1 MTSIQKLAQKNIKL
15 YPLQKVFNKRVF
27 LPIIPI
33 YFTEYVGFS
42 IGELGLLASLYAL
55 VSIVMNAPSSYVA
68 DRFGKV
74 KALRMGAVMLVLSTV
89 LYAGLPTQL
98 GVVFGTM
105 LEAIGFSF
113 MSGAGEAMV
122 HDSLEVLNR
131 LKDYSKVLSRA
142 QSLALI
148 LNAILVALV
157 PLTYVID
164 PRMPFALGTVAF
176 MALVA
181 ATFNMHDVGP
191 RAQPMDISLRFR
203 RVGAIEKISK
213 NASLLVAIML
223 FGIIGAIYFSFDIM
237 SIALKYYGV
246 QPEHLGWVYA
256 TASIVGAGL
265 GYIIHHLKK
274 LSLTNYL
281 LVDVT
286 ILMLVYVAG
295 YSANVWFLMGA
306 VIASVSFW
314 RFRRIIYQDHLLSR
328 YTTQYKTTILSVM
341 GTAES
346 VNMLWVPI
354 VTAGTVGA
362 YGPQVGFGYLAIG
375 VLGISL
381 VYILAMQRAFLAK
394 E

>member
-181 ATFNMHDVGP
+181 ATFNMHDAGP

-213 NASLLVAIML
+213 NASLLLAIML

-256 TASIVGAGL
+256 TASIVGAGV

-381 VYILAMQRAFLAK
+381 VYILAMQRTFLAK